1 MESCF
6 HKLAITLFVFGGLK
20 REKKM
25 ILLMK
30 REWGNK

>member
-20 REKKM
+20 REKNDPTDEERMGK
-25 ILLMK
+25 
-30 REWGNK
+30 

>member
-20 REKKM
+20 REKKNDPTDEERM
-25 ILLMK
+25 GK
-30 REWGNK
+30 